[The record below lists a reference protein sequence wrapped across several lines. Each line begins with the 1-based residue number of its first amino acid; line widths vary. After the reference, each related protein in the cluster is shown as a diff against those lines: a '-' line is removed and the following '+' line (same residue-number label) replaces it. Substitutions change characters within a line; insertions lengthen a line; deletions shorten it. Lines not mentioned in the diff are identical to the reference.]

1 MIRTVFRAFA
11 AALAVGTFAA
21 TGLHAQTPII
31 LRLAPRLGD
40 TLHMRL
46 DQQMEMR
53 GHPQDG
59 SEAVRT
65 LANTLRVRARAIPT
79 RRVGPATMLTTI
91 TDSLVFSSPLAPA
104 AAMDRARR
112 IFVGR
117 AVQVRVLADGAMEVL
132 DEELHQDESSPLFGN
147 MPPIFPGVEV
157 RPGDQWVR
165 EMLIPLRGTRSGATA
180 VRATFRLDSLGRD
193 GRVAYV
199 SIRGA
204 FYERAPGSTAA
215 DRPLEGSLTGV
226 MEFDRQ
232 LGWIRDSRT
241 TITMRSDVRGPD
253 PRTGPM
259 EVWMRITQ
267 RLQVRTTP

>member
-1 MIRTVFRAFA
+1 MIRTAFSA
-11 AALAVGTFAA
+11 VAVALAVSGIAP
-21 TGLHAQTPII
+21 TGLQAQTSVI

-53 GHPQDG
+53 GQPQDS

-91 TDSLVFSSPLAPA
+91 TDSLVFSSPLAGTEA
-104 AAMDRARR
+104 LDRARR
-112 IFVGR
+112 SFVGR
-117 AVQVRVLADGAMEVL
+117 AVEVRVLADGAMEVL
-132 DEELHQDESSPLFGN
+132 DEELHEDAPSPLFGH
-147 MPPIFPGVEV
+147 MPPVFPSVEV

-165 EMLIPLRGTRSGATA
+165 EMLIPLRGSRSGATA

-193 GRVAYV
+193 GRVAYISV
-199 SIRGA
+199 RGA
-204 FYERAPGSTAA
+204 FYERLPGSTAA
-215 DRPLEGSLTGV
+215 ERPLEGSLTGA

-241 TITMRSDVRGPD
+241 TITMRSDVRSPD

-267 RLQVRTTP
+267 RLQARTTP

>member
-1 MIRTVFRAFA
+1 MIRTVFRAVA
-11 AALAVGTFAA
+11 AALAAGGIAVTAVP
-21 TGLHAQTPII
+21 AQTPVV

-40 TLHMRL
+40 TLHLRL

-53 GHPQDG
+53 GHPQD
-59 SEAVRT
+59 SAEAVRT

-79 RRVGPATMLTTI
+79 QRVGPATMLTTI
-91 TDSLVFSSPLAPA
+91 TDSLVFSSQLAPTEV
-104 AAMDRARR
+104 MDRARR
-112 IFVGR
+112 TFVGR

-132 DEELHQDESSPLFGN
+132 DEGLHQDEASPLFGN
-147 MPPIFPGVEV
+147 MPPVFPAVAV

-165 EMLIPLRGTRSGATA
+165 EMLIPLRGSRSSATA

-193 GRVAYV
+193 GRVAYI

-204 FYERAPGSTAA
+204 FYERPPGSATAE
-215 DRPLEGSLTGV
+215 RPLEGSLTGAI
-226 MEFDRQ
+226 EFDRQ

-253 PRTGPM
+253 PRTRPM

-267 RLQVRTTP
+267 RLQARTTP